1 MTDKRKPG
9 RPALPPDKKLA
20 VVPVR
25 LTKNQKAKLQRIGV
39 QRFRDWLDRV
49 REPIAALEK
58 DGSVTAPPIWETLA
72 EIGESAPAGTWDA
85 LPAQKLQGQQR
96 RRGYAAAAVAAERKR
111 LERDV
116 ASLHMSQSI
125 NNQNYP
131 SAWHDGVDAALEVIR
146 GA

>member
-1 MTDKRKPG
+1 MADLRTAAKRALKVLEQLQGGCTDADDGTVEAITVWCPEVISDLR
-9 RPALPPDKKLA
+9 
-20 VVPVR
+20 
-25 LTKNQKAKLQRIGV
+25 
-39 QRFRDWLDRV
+39 
-49 REPIAALEK
+49 AALEK